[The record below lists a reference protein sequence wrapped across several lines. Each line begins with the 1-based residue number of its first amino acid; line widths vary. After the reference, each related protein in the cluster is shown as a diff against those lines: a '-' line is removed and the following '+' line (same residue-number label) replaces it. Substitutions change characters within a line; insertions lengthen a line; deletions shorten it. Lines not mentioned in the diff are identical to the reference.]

1 MINMYI
7 IRRLIGSLID
17 KFIIVILFVIV
28 SLSISPYVMPG
39 RLGVYYALMDESP
52 SKYEFIDKQAA
63 IKGFLGQD
71 GDIANFDLYD
81 NELLAHPELMEPF
94 KNQTFYWDIKISSIF
109 LLVNFLY
116 YVLSVMSLSS
126 TPGYELM
133 GLTIVN
139 SERKR
144 IREGIAIKRGM
155 IILGLSIIAIL
166 ARFQFNTSYILIIV
180 LYFVFVDIPVFVDN
194 ERRSL
199 IDIFSNTYVVKKQ
212 KDKR

>member
-1 MINMYI
+1 
-7 IRRLIGSLID
+7 
-17 KFIIVILFVIV
+17 
-28 SLSISPYVMPG
+28 MPG

-63 IKGFLGQD
+63 IKGFLGKD

-116 YVLSVMSLSS
+116 YVLSVMSSSS

-166 ARFQFNTSYILIIV
+166 ARFQFNTNYILIIV

-199 IDIFSNTYVVKKQ
+199 IDTFSNTYVVKKQ

>member
-1 MINMYI
+1 MYI